1 LQEHICGKTTIK
13 LPDSVGTGASYLRIQ
28 AEVSNLQH
36 QMLPERM
43 RFTVTLSFPE
53 NAVREE
59 VQTWLEGQSDAEEK
73 IKGIMIQ
80 AQKSFNDG
88 I

>member
-1 LQEHICGKTTIK
+1 
-13 LPDSVGTGASYLRIQ
+13 
-28 AEVSNLQH
+28 
-36 QMLPERM
+36 M

-80 AQKSFNDG
+80 AQKSFDDG